1 LIAGLTPNT
10 AEPVCIT
17 APKTWLENS
26 AKRPMRVGCWW
37 RGSRTHQFTL
47 ITSESNRPSHQ
58 HDWGLPGGV
67 EPPMIRNPL
76 LGWLLL
82 PLAPSADPMRVGC
95 WCGVRSPHLALRA
108 TLAKQVFQWTP
119 TRRPTAD
126 HSSPRA
132 VGLEPKSAFLLAPA
146 SRGLFVKDRCQAPDM
161 RQSQTR

>member
-1 LIAGLTPNT
+1 LVFNLAQWKARKTCASTSLIAGLTPNT

-26 AKRPMRVGCWW
+26 AKRPMR
-37 RGSRTHQFTL
+37 F
-47 ITSESNRPSHQ
+47 
-58 HDWGLPGGV
+58 
-67 EPPMIRNPL
+67 
-76 LGWLLL
+76 
-82 PLAPSADPMRVGC
+82 GC

-146 SRGLFVKDRCQAPDM
+146 SRDCLSKTDVRHQTCGNHKQDEHCTNNPAAEQWLLRLLAWQMAHHLINFFVVHVRYAFK
-161 RQSQTR
+161 S